1 MSERPTSD
9 PKKPELK
16 DLLLA
21 VRDVVNWHDLGLHLG
36 LPEPILASIATHH
49 DIEGHLRM
57 MLSKWLQFD
66 PEASWEKLT
75 TALGKLGQNAI
86 ATSVRTQFMSVT
98 VSTEQENKRSE
109 FAYLK
114 SKL

>member
-1 MSERPTSD
+1 MPY

-21 VRDVVNWHDLGLHLG
+21 VKDVVNWRFLGLHLG
-36 LPEPILASIATHH
+36 LPESILASIATHH

-57 MLSKWLQFD
+57 MLSKWLQLD

-75 TALGKLGQNAI
+75 TALSKLGQSAI
-86 ATSVRTQFMSVT
+86 AASIRMQFMSVT
-98 VSTEQENKRSE
+98 VPTEQENKRSE